1 MKFETFK
8 AGPWHQ
14 RYQHKRAAPAS
25 PTQLHVVPASP
36 GLFLSHLNPE
46 VGRFSL

>member
-1 MKFETFK
+1 MNFETFK
-8 AGPWHQ
+8 AGRWHA
-14 RYQHKRAAPAS
+14 RRQHKSVEPAS
-25 PTQLHVVPASP
+25 PTQRHVVLAIP